1 MVESQDYPDESI
13 YENSSSED
21 NTNDIFYDAYD
32 LNADISDCDEIDN
45 SDSNSVT
52 SESDDQSYDES
63 LDDSDHELNDN
74 DDSFDFDTVEDLLYP
89 GAPISLANK
98 NWLKNFD
105 VDSDGILTQ
114 STEKKTG
121 SPTKKKLKYDII
133 KTTPIKK
140 SIVDPAYLSDQS
152 FTDASDTDSL
162 CKNRNFGSTTSLSDT
177 ENNTDFDGQ
186 LHEETSDI
194 DTDFSGHEK
203 NERSHIKIPE
213 KVTAEKY
220 VCGLAQVKEPTET
233 DTDIIVDANCH
244 QERFKISEKMI
255 HDKKT
260 DGSMIVQF
268 LENLPKEYVIADF
281 GCGDAKLCEPV
292 EQKVHSLD
300 LVAVND
306 KVTACDMAHTSLL
319 TISVNVVVFCLS
331 FIGKNLADYLLEA
344 NRVLK
349 QDGILKIADV
359 VSRFENIKGFVKSLD
374 KYGFQNTYQDLS
386 NNLFYFMDFKEIE
399 DVNRRNKNL
408 PQIYLKTCLYK
419 RR

>member
-45 SDSNSVT
+45 SDSHSVT
-52 SESDDQSYDES
+52 SESDDQSYEES

-89 GAPISLANK
+89 GAPISLENKIKNYCEKVELSSKRRKKLTLIQGSSYILGGLKKISTIRQDIQDALQMENINNGLIYLFTRLYQNGLVYDSKSYTRARKNASSFVKYEFQRELLIGEIDSFVKIIHCDNNANK

-194 DTDFSGHEK
+194 DSDFSGHEK

-220 VCGLAQVKEPTET
+220 V
-233 DTDIIVDANCH
+233 
-244 QERFKISEKMI
+244 
-255 HDKKT
+255 
-260 DGSMIVQF
+260 
-268 LENLPKEYVIADF
+268 
-281 GCGDAKLCEPV
+281 
-292 EQKVHSLD
+292 
-300 LVAVND
+300 
-306 KVTACDMAHTSLL
+306 
-319 TISVNVVVFCLS
+319 
-331 FIGKNLADYLLEA
+331 
-344 NRVLK
+344 
-349 QDGILKIADV
+349 
-359 VSRFENIKGFVKSLD
+359 
-374 KYGFQNTYQDLS
+374 
-386 NNLFYFMDFKEIE
+386 
-399 DVNRRNKNL
+399 
-408 PQIYLKTCLYK
+408 
-419 RR
+419 

>member
-1 MVESQDYPDESI
+1 MAYTITAEIMDEKI
-13 YENSSSED
+13 KKKKIRSSED
-21 NTNDIFYDAYD
+21 
-32 LNADISDCDEIDN
+32 
-45 SDSNSVT
+45 
-52 SESDDQSYDES
+52 
-63 LDDSDHELNDN
+63 
-74 DDSFDFDTVEDLLYP
+74 
-89 GAPISLANK
+89 
-98 NWLKNFD
+98 
-105 VDSDGILTQ
+105 
-114 STEKKTG
+114 G
-121 SPTKKKLKYDII
+121 SPKPTSRFGVFAHKDKL
-133 KTTPIKK
+133 
-140 SIVDPAYLSDQS
+140 
-152 FTDASDTDSL
+152 
-162 CKNRNFGSTTSLSDT
+162 
-177 ENNTDFDGQ
+177 NN
-186 LHEETSDI
+186 L
-194 DTDFSGHEK
+194 
-203 NERSHIKIPE
+203 N
-213 KVTAEKY
+213 
-220 VCGLAQVKEPTET
+220 
-233 DTDIIVDANCH
+233 
-244 QERFKISEKMI
+244 
-255 HDKKT
+255 
-260 DGSMIVQF
+260 
-268 LENLPKEYVIADF
+268 PKEYVIADF